1 MCLASSGRRVQHVG
15 IVIALGLWA
24 CLWLCFGSIYWGSL
38 GFPLADD
45 LIDPDWSD
53 MTDARDNRLQ
63 PCSVVKCRVSFFA
76 WDNHKE
82 CYNCRVCP
90 ATASVPTNI
99 LSTCIFCRSWTQQQ
113 WSDFEAGR
121 RKRAYD
127 RASRMSEKKKD
138 KKEKSATSSSSS
150 RGSSLKAA
158 PRASS
163 SSSKSSH
170 GKTMPQKSPDENSAD
185 VQNTGSEMFTTDPMS
200 YEESLFSSQPTPA
213 QRQSSV
219 QSKPAQRQSSIRD
232 EIRRSDEMVVDG
244 ADAAHHRSIDGADA
258 AHQRSTDGADA
269 AHQTSTGGADA
280 AHQRS
285 TDGADVAHQTNTTVS
300 EQSLLMQLIQ
310 SVNEMKSDV
319 DERFKRLNQDPEP
332 QKPVVR
338 QTTHKVVD
346 ESSRRSRAEENPT
359 QSLFSHRP
367 QSFLEDT
374 SQILQ
379 HSSEFQDPVTSYNR
393 RPTEPGFDL
402 PSLTTAPTATTTTYQ
417 SDVPRLSTH
426 EVEVQSYDIDPRTY
440 NRPLTTEARA
450 TAIQPTQPV
459 EAFRADRTTH
469 IVLYSIEETLAFYP
483 KLRKR
488 ELARFDDLEDEEE
501 VPDLV
506 RQDDSVI
513 DMSGLSPELKRIY
526 VRQAFQ
532 PEELPSDEPTPQA
545 DLEIPRGLVAEP
557 GRSTAYRIPKLQ
569 EQKNDK
575 KREASPS
582 GPMPKRRDRGR
593 SKSKSRSR
601 SRSRSSSDHEYNQ
614 SPQRDTPDDDDEKD
628 FSDHVDAKDT
638 HPNATEAHKVKSA
651 VQVLLDLFPNLSL
664 VPIAVSKPKQGKTR
678 EVSRDAA
685 RTPKQPKK
693 EALPLHLQ
701 MSSWLDVAD
710 GQLRNL
716 NKAKGTP
723 LVSTATRK
731 TAKLYPPGEDA
742 PFLADPREPPPRFEK
757 VSSIKDQ
764 DQAKKMRKAPV
775 LLSAGISRN
784 VETSTRVAM
793 AATSYG
799 NHFLGGA
806 RQLINDVITDVNDI
820 VTRSDNRSSREL
832 IDQVKVQKP
841 KIVENL
847 KRLYTLIEAS
857 EMTAQDTVGAL
868 ISLDANLALAQR
880 DKFLDKM
887 SPHMS
892 YAKEQLRHASLNSA
906 VLMPTD
912 KEFHQEAK
920 AERQDL
926 NHQLMT
932 SWMTKGSSRGDRG
945 GRGNRGGGRGARGGG
960 RGIQPFQPF
969 QQQWQPQWQQQQQQP
984 FRGSRGGGEVEAE
997 VEAEVA
1003 DVVVPTLVPPPPE
1016 ILETRPRSDSL
1027 IVPTLPTTDSNL
1039 EMNMDLI
1046 MDTDVHTNSVVDNLP
1061 SLVHELMPP
1070 GPVGGCL
1077 ANFIPAWENIGA
1089 DRWTLDVLRH
1099 GYAPTFKT
1107 NPFMTRVW
1115 KPYESARTP
1124 HQQKVLQEQVD
1135 SLILKEAIE
1144 QVRDTRS
1151 LGFYSHVFLVQKK
1164 NGTWRPVINL
1174 HALNVC
1180 LEIPTFTMESASK
1193 IAATITQNE
1202 WATSLDLT
1210 DGYFHVPMAP
1220 HCRKYLR
1227 FVVNGK
1233 IFQFTALPFGLST
1246 APLVFTKM
1254 LTPAAAHFHT
1264 LGIRFHRYLDDLL
1277 IRATSRLQALLWTE
1291 IIIRVLTRL
1300 GYHINVI
1307 KSMLQAAQRYVYL
1320 GVKFLT
1326 DLGMMTPPEDR
1337 FASILNKISELRTQ
1351 DPAPAILW
1359 LSLLGVLGSA
1369 ERQVPMGRLYIRPIQ
1384 ICLHRQFQMTA
1395 HPFTHP
1401 VTLDASASE
1410 ALTWWSD
1417 RSNVFRGQALG
1428 PFNPHVTL
1436 YTDASL
1442 AAWGA
1447 HGDLDEFA
1455 VSGVW
1460 SPIESQRSIN
1470 QLELLAV
1477 LRALQKAPPS
1487 WSNKRI
1493 LIASDNSTT
1502 VSYINKAGGTK
1513 SEALMDLTW
1522 DLFQHAQLHAQVIR
1536 ARHIPGRLNRL
1547 ADSLSR
1553 MNQVVDTEWTMAPF
1567 ILSQVW
1573 DIWGRP
1579 NIDLM
1584 ATKVTK
1590 QLPVYISPF
1599 PDPAAYAV
1607 DAISCDWTGMDG
1619 YIFPPWP
1626 MITPVLDKLLRE
1638 ICVVTA
1644 IIPLWP
1650 SRPWYPLL
1658 LELLVESPRQ
1668 LPVFPELI
1676 TMPHN
1681 NCLHGNLQALHLH
1694 ACRLSSNQQLTRAFR
1709 AKCPTALPQDSIEQ
1723 ALRTSIAL
1731 DGEHSIVGVVN
1742 GLTIHARP
1750 L

>member
-150 RGSSLKAA
+150 RGSSLKSA
-158 PRASS
+158 PRSSS

-232 EIRRSDEMVVDG
+232 EIRRSDKMVVDG

-417 SDVPRLSTH
+417 SDVPPLSTH

-984 FRGSRGGGEVEAE
+984 FRGSRGGGARW
-997 VEAEVA
+997 
-1003 DVVVPTLVPPPPE
+1003 
-1016 ILETRPRSDSL
+1016 RPR
-1027 IVPTLPTTDSNL
+1027 
-1039 EMNMDLI
+1039 
-1046 MDTDVHTNSVVDNLP
+1046 
-1061 SLVHELMPP
+1061 
-1070 GPVGGCL
+1070 
-1077 ANFIPAWENIGA
+1077 
-1089 DRWTLDVLRH
+1089 
-1099 GYAPTFKT
+1099 
-1107 NPFMTRVW
+1107 
-1115 KPYESARTP
+1115 
-1124 HQQKVLQEQVD
+1124 
-1135 SLILKEAIE
+1135 
-1144 QVRDTRS
+1144 
-1151 LGFYSHVFLVQKK
+1151 
-1164 NGTWRPVINL
+1164 WRPR
-1174 HALNVC
+1174 
-1180 LEIPTFTMESASK
+1180 
-1193 IAATITQNE
+1193 
-1202 WATSLDLT
+1202 W
-1210 DGYFHVPMAP
+1210 
-1220 HCRKYLR
+1220 
-1227 FVVNGK
+1227 
-1233 IFQFTALPFGLST
+1233 
-1246 APLVFTKM
+1246 
-1254 LTPAAAHFHT
+1254 
-1264 LGIRFHRYLDDLL
+1264 
-1277 IRATSRLQALLWTE
+1277 
-1291 IIIRVLTRL
+1291 
-1300 GYHINVI
+1300 
-1307 KSMLQAAQRYVYL
+1307 
-1320 GVKFLT
+1320 
-1326 DLGMMTPPEDR
+1326 
-1337 FASILNKISELRTQ
+1337 RT
-1351 DPAPAILW
+1351 
-1359 LSLLGVLGSA
+1359 
-1369 ERQVPMGRLYIRPIQ
+1369 
-1384 ICLHRQFQMTA
+1384 
-1395 HPFTHP
+1395 
-1401 VTLDASASE
+1401 
-1410 ALTWWSD
+1410 WS
-1417 RSNVFRGQALG
+1417 
-1428 PFNPHVTL
+1428 
-1436 YTDASL
+1436 
-1442 AAWGA
+1442 
-1447 HGDLDEFA
+1447 
-1455 VSGVW
+1455 
-1460 SPIESQRSIN
+1460 SQ
-1470 QLELLAV
+1470 
-1477 LRALQKAPPS
+1477 P
-1487 WSNKRI
+1487 
-1493 LIASDNSTT
+1493 
-1502 VSYINKAGGTK
+1502 
-1513 SEALMDLTW
+1513 
-1522 DLFQHAQLHAQVIR
+1522 
-1536 ARHIPGRLNRL
+1536 
-1547 ADSLSR
+1547 
-1553 MNQVVDTEWTMAPF
+1553 
-1567 ILSQVW
+1567 
-1573 DIWGRP
+1573 
-1579 NIDLM
+1579 
-1584 ATKVTK
+1584 
-1590 QLPVYISPF
+1590 
-1599 PDPAAYAV
+1599 
-1607 DAISCDWTGMDG
+1607 
-1619 YIFPPWP
+1619 
-1626 MITPVLDKLLRE
+1626 
-1638 ICVVTA
+1638 
-1644 IIPLWP
+1644 
-1650 SRPWYPLL
+1650 
-1658 LELLVESPRQ
+1658 
-1668 LPVFPELI
+1668 
-1676 TMPHN
+1676 
-1681 NCLHGNLQALHLH
+1681 
-1694 ACRLSSNQQLTRAFR
+1694 
-1709 AKCPTALPQDSIEQ
+1709 
-1723 ALRTSIAL
+1723 
-1731 DGEHSIVGVVN
+1731 
-1742 GLTIHARP
+1742 
-1750 L
+1750 